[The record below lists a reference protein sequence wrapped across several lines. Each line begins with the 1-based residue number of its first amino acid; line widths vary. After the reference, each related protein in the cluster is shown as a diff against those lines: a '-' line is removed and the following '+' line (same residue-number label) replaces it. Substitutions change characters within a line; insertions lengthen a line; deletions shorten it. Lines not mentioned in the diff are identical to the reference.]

1 MTAKCDI
8 TSPTTEGQ
16 SFPPVFKFRVQ
27 HIFRDISGC
36 RMMQNLSWLMA
47 SAIVQIAWSQSPNV
61 TVTEGIIVGKTV
73 EFSET
78 VFINKTVDV
87 DVFLV
92 S

>member
-1 MTAKCDI
+1 
-8 TSPTTEGQ
+8 
-16 SFPPVFKFRVQ
+16 
-27 HIFRDISGC
+27 
-36 RMMQNLSWLMA
+36 MMQNLSWLMA

-73 EFSET
+73 EYSET